1 MYAKTSRIS
10 ARTGC
15 ASPRTMRRSRSVLS
29 RLRVASLHCAQTLA
43 EIPLQRPDFEVALSQ
58 EAFEAGVLLFS
69 RAYPRSVRHG
79 HATDLLAPVGEGG
92 CRHAVRTAA
101 HADRL
106 LAPRRLR
113 QDGDELLP
121 RNPAGPQGG
130 PPLEERTLPD
140 DVAQCSGGISLS

>member
-43 EIPLQRPDFEVALSQ
+43 EIPLQRLDFEGALSQ
-58 EAFEAGVLLFS
+58 EAFESGVLPFS
-69 RAYPRSVRHG
+69 RAEPLSVRHG
-79 HATDLLAPVGEGG
+79 HATDLLPPAGERG

-101 HADRL
+101 H
-106 LAPRRLR
+106 
-113 QDGDELLP
+113 
-121 RNPAGPQGG
+121 
-130 PPLEERTLPD
+130 
-140 DVAQCSGGISLS
+140 VARWG